1 MTVPLTGPATGPMTG
16 VRLQPLTYVHE
27 GDEVL
32 VGRPD
37 TGSYGVF
44 PPEGADLL
52 RSLEAGATL
61 ESAARQWHERTGQ
74 TLDMADFLGIIEDL
88 GFVVGEDDVRAEPPQ
103 IRWQRLARAVF
114 SPAAWLVYAAAVAG
128 GLTAMV
134 LDRDVRPG
142 YGNIFF
148 TSHIA
153 FIPVALA
160 LSQIPLL
167 LLHEAFHALAAR
179 RLGLPSTLGIG
190 RRFYY
195 LVAET
200 RLDSLYSVP
209 RRRRYLPFLAG
220 SLIDATGVGVFTLLA
235 VAGRHWGAPSWLSGL
250 ALALAFSGVLRI
262 SWECLFYLQTDYY
275 FVINTATGCSDLHG
289 AAKHRLRGRLKAVL
303 RKAGL
308 RRVGLRKA
316 DLRWAAEEGEG
327 QWSDRDLAAARW
339 YALLMVAGY
348 GVSLATLLLVGLP
361 TAVRFWS
368 IVVHRFASSHQSV
381 GGIID
386 TVFFILLSL
395 IEFGLLG
402 YVTVRDLRRR
412 RARTSLNN
420 ERNAS

>member
-1 MTVPLTGPATGPMTG
+1 MTVPLTGPTTGPTTG

-74 TLDMADFLGIIEDL
+74 TLDMTDFLGIIEDL

-114 SPAAWLVYAAAVAG
+114 SQAAWLMYAAAVAG

-179 RLGLPSTLGIG
+179 RLGLPSTLRIG

-220 SLIDATGVGVFTLLA
+220 SLI
-235 VAGRHWGAPSWLSGL
+235 VAG
-250 ALALAFSGVLRI
+250 I
-262 SWECLFYLQTDYY
+262 SSQVNVE
-275 FVINTATGCSDLHG
+275 IG
-289 AAKHRLRGRLKAVL
+289 
-303 RKAGL
+303 
-308 RRVGLRKA
+308 
-316 DLRWAAEEGEG
+316 
-327 QWSDRDLAAARW
+327 
-339 YALLMVAGY
+339 
-348 GVSLATLLLVGLP
+348 
-361 TAVRFWS
+361 
-368 IVVHRFASSHQSV
+368 
-381 GGIID
+381 
-386 TVFFILLSL
+386 
-395 IEFGLLG
+395 
-402 YVTVRDLRRR
+402 
-412 RARTSLNN
+412 
-420 ERNAS
+420 